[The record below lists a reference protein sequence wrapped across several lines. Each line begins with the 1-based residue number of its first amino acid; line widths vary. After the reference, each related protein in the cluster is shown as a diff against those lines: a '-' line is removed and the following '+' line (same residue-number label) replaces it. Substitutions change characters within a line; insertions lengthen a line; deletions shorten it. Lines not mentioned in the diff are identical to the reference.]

1 LLEDQL
7 NFTKP
12 GLLNNNILTFK
23 KDLKQSGDRHTAEKK
38 IGVLRTHKNG
48 KQIVKTR

>member
-1 LLEDQL
+1 MKQWQINLLEDQL

-38 IGVLRTHKNG
+38 
-48 KQIVKTR
+48 